1 MNFLKK
7 TFNYL
12 NRRDHH
18 LLPKN
23 LNFTKIIL
31 ILLACFAVTFSA
43 KTILADNTTCGD
55 GETPNADTGRCEK
68 KNTTPVLYNS
78 EFQEKLTEKQAALED
93 TNINAENWISSSA
106 DTNGLI
112 IINALAG
119 NDTTAMTTKDS
130 GWVPNGLIGSTNKVI
145 ASLYAPPI
153 SGVQYI
159 ADSINSFMG
168 KPAYAANNDGFN
180 QLKGIQPLWKI
191 CRNTVYTLISVIFVV
206 MGLMIMLRI
215 KISPQATVTIQ
226 NSIPKIITTL
236 ILVTFSYAICGLII
250 DLTYLIQALV
260 LSLIT
265 QTDSA
270 NIFTGN
276 IDLPHL
282 IKGGWDA
289 YWSLAYKTMSNANFS
304 TTGWTIS
311 ILGGIVGVVIGAFAG
326 PLALAGAVFGG
337 IIGLA
342 ILLIFTFIQLIKF
355 LFGCAKAYI
364 ILLLKIISAPLEIA
378 LGAFPNSK
386 IGFSSWFI
394 QTIAYASVFPICLI
408 FLVILN
414 VILNAVTF
422 NQVWT
427 PGVLQGNAIG
437 SYVGGIVGLSGLII
451 LAKLPNLIPEAIF
464 QLKPS
469 PFGKALNETIAP
481 IGRTISGAATGAVR
495 SGVSANLMRGDSRN
509 KLAKWWIGHSTTTA
523 PGPAQNQNQNQGQNS
538 GPGDITP

>member
-1 MNFLKK
+1 MKLKSFLH
-7 TFNYL
+7 YL
-12 NRRDHH
+12 NRRDHR

-23 LNFTKIIL
+23 LNSTKIIL
-31 ILLACFAVTFSA
+31 ILFACFAVTFSV
-43 KTILADNTTCGD
+43 KTILAAD
-55 GETPNADTGRCEK
+55 DTGREEE
-68 KNTTPVLYNS
+68 TTTIPALYNS
-78 EFQEKLTEKQAALED
+78 EFQKQLAEKQSALED
-93 TNINAENWISSSA
+93 TNINSENWIKESA
-106 DTNGLI
+106 TTNGLLV
-112 IINALAG
+112 INALVG
-119 NDTTAMTTKDS
+119 TDTVAMTTTKS
-130 GWVPNGLIGSTNKVI
+130 GWIPGGLIGSTNKVI
-145 ASLYAPPI
+145 ASLYTPPI

-168 KPAYAANNDGFN
+168 KSAYAANSNDGFN
-180 QLKGIQPLWKI
+180 QLKGIQPLWKL
-191 CRNTVYTLISVIFVV
+191 CRNTVYTLISVVFIA

-250 DLTYLIQALV
+250 DLTYLVQALA

-265 QTDSA
+265 QTNSSL
-270 NIFTGN
+270 FTGN

-282 IKGGWDA
+282 IKGGWDS
-289 YWSLAYKTMSNANFS
+289 YWSLAIKTMSNGNFS

-311 ILGGIVGVVIGAFAG
+311 ILAGIVGAIIGAFAMPIVG
-326 PLALAGAVFGG
+326 LGAILGG
-337 IIGLA
+337 ILGLA
-342 ILLIFTFIQLIKF
+342 ILLIFAFIQLIKF

-386 IGFSSWFI
+386 SGFGSWFI

-422 NQVWT
+422 NQIWT
-427 PGVLQGNAIG
+427 PGILQGNVI
-437 SYVGGIVGLSGLII
+437 STYIGGIIGLAGLII

-469 PFGKALNETIAP
+469 PFGKAVGEGFKPITAVVGKSAKGGVNAIDNKVNDGNPPTNWYQRIA
-481 IGRTISGAATGAVR
+481 RGANVLT
-495 SGVSANLMRGDSRN
+495 N
-509 KLAKWWIGHSTTTA
+509 
-523 PGPAQNQNQNQGQNS
+523 GPTRK
-538 GPGDITP
+538 IK